1 MLFAKARAAG
11 TLIKILIILFA
22 ALALVVFVVLLS
34 VFLRIEYLEL
44 DLINEARSGLVKPP
58 KQTFF
63 VCLTQE
69 ILPAWQLQNRRFG
82 IDDLFYKNFLPMHLL
97 ENPYNFYN
105 LLFVFDSARGSA
117 LLHLLPNHP
126 NFLRVYFDP
135 FVGFKNFD

>member
-63 VCLTQE
+63 VFAFV
-69 ILPAWQLQNRRFG
+69 IN
-82 IDDLFYKNFLPMHLL
+82 YLL
-97 ENPYNFYN
+97 LAQGHF
-105 LLFVFDSARGSA
+105 LFVVDHARLGLSLVHPGFA
-117 LLHLLPNHP
+117 SGHQILVLL
-126 NFLRVYFDP
+126 
-135 FVGFKNFD
+135 